1 MAILKGEMRNII
13 KIFEVR
19 NLPAV
24 GVPSGPSA
32 IRGPPIPQTT
42 RWLPAVVDQHIAP
55 AANGLSTDHGKEG
68 EMYRGREQRGREVGP
83 FRGIDTYFVYH
94 LIDAADCIKVIQI

>member
-1 MAILKGEMRNII
+1 MGATPN
-13 KIFEVR
+13 
-19 NLPAV
+19 
-24 GVPSGPSA
+24 PSNSA

-55 AANGLSTDHGKEG
+55 AANGLRTDHGKEG

-94 LIDAADCIKVIQI
+94 LIDAVRSVHPDLNYCRPDRPAYQRCI